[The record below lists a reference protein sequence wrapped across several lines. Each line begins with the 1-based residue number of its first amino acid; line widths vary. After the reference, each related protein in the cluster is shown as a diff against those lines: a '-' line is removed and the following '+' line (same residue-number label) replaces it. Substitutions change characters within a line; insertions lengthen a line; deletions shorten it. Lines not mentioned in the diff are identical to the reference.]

1 MGLEATMILVDN
13 SEYSRNGDFFP
24 SRWEA
29 QKDSVSMVSQAKLQ
43 ANIESG
49 VGLMTMGNR

>member
-13 SEYSRNGDFFP
+13 SEYSRNGDFNP

-29 QKDSVSMVSQAKLQ
+29 QKDVINLLS
-43 ANIESG
+43 
-49 VGLMTMGNR
+49 